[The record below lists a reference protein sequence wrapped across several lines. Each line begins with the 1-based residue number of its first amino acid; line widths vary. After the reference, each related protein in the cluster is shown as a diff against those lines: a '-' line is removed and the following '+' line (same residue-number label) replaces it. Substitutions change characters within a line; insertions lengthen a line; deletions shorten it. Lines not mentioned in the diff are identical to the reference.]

1 MDEEGKPPHVV
12 VTEAWRKEQ
21 QAKRAAYEAKRRAW
35 ARMFE
40 TGSATDDEE
49 TAASGGPAAAGAAE
63 TDAAAVPA
71 RHGRRSGTIR
81 DRRQARFTF

>member
-1 MDEEGKPPHVV
+1 MDEKRKPRRVV

-21 QAKRAAYEAKRRAW
+21 QAKQAAYEAKRRAW
-35 ARMFE
+35 AGMFE
-40 TGSATDDEE
+40 TGSEADGAEIPAPE
-49 TAASGGPAAAGAAE
+49 GPPAAGAAE

-71 RHGRRSGTIR
+71 RRGRRGGTIQ